1 MLRRYAA
8 HYLRWGGQI
17 ALYPLLTLNEEGEL
31 LLLEPFTEEREG
43 IVFLD
48 GVIDLSISRDEQQ
61 PCELA
66 DCERVPLYELVAILE
81 HRYKE
86 IEVLLPL

>member
-17 ALYPLLTLNEEGEL
+17 VLYPLVTLNEEGEL
-31 LLLEPFTEEREG
+31 LMLEPFIEEREG

-48 GVIDLSISRDEQQ
+48 GVIDLSISREQQ

-66 DCERVPLYELVAILE
+66 DCHRVPLYELVAILE